1 LQDDNRNKEMLNK
14 GLRDQ
19 ESIRIDNVLKK
30 LMSLVHVPKFW
41 NLEDLL
47 YLENELKDLAMNFE
61 SLKAFNE
68 TELIVHLQRLH
79 LDWNQLELFADF
91 LVDFS
96 KESPFDFSP
105 KAIAIYNHI
114 QAESKTFSFG
124 IFNKIAV
131 ARANNE

>member
-1 LQDDNRNKEMLNK
+1 MLNK

-19 ESIRIDNVLKK
+19 ESIRIDNLLKK
-30 LMSLVHVPKFW
+30 LMSLVYMSKFW

-61 SLKAFNE
+61 SLNNFE
-68 TELIVHLQRLH
+68 EEELIVHLQRLH

-91 LVDFS
+91 LVAFS
-96 KESPFDFSP
+96 KDSQFDFSQ
-105 KAIAIYNHI
+105 KAIAIYNYI
-114 QAESKTFSFG
+114 QEESKTFSFG

-131 ARANNE
+131 AKANLEDK